1 MKLYD
6 AAFAPSPRRVRFFLA
21 EKGLS
26 LPVVSLDMPKREHQ
40 QPQFLA
46 INPWGE
52 LPVLELDDGTFLTE
66 SIAICRYLESLHP
79 EPRLF
84 GSSARETAEIEMWT
98 LRLMF
103 RMYVPTTQ
111 AFRNMHKYWAD
122 RVQQVPEYGAL
133 AREAVRREFER
144 LDERLGRSAYVAG
157 DRFTFADIVA
167 FTTLEFGKPS
177 DIRVQPAQANLQ
189 RWYDEIAARPAAKA

>member
-21 EKGLS
+21 EKGIS
-26 LPVVSLDMPKREHQ
+26 VPTVTLDMARGEHQ
-40 QPQFLA
+40 QPDFLA
-46 INPWGE
+46 INALGE
-52 LPVLELDDGTFLTE
+52 LPVLELDDGTRLTE

-84 GSSARETAEIEMWT
+84 GRDARETAEIEMWT

-103 RMYVPTTQ
+103 RMYVPTAQ
-111 AFRNMHKYWAD
+111 AFRNTHKYWAD
-122 RVQQVPEYGAL
+122 RIRQVPEYGLL
-133 AREAVRREFER
+133 AREAARHEFER
-144 LDERLGRSAYVAG
+144 LDERLGHSAYVAG
-157 DRFTFADIVA
+157 DRYSFADIVA

-177 DIRVQPAQANLQ
+177 DIRIQPTQANLR
-189 RWYDEIAARPAAKA
+189 RWYEEIAARPAAKA